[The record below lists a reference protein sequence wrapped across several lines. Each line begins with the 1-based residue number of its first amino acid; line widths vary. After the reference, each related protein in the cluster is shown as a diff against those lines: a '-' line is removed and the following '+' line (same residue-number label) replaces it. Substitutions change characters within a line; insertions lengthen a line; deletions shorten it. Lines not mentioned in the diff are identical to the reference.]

1 MTDKTEERFI
11 SIETILAEQ
20 ERNIEELSD
29 EIIRQA
35 KLIDRLIIEN
45 KALKEAIE
53 NQSVIRCRGCFSSFR
68 AYYYCGCSAGFFDG
82 SICLC

>member
-53 NQSVIRCRGCFSSFR
+53 NPVKPLSEETPPPH
-68 AYYYCGCSAGFFDG
+68 Y
-82 SICLC
+82 